1 MPTRYYII
9 AGEASGDLHGSNL
22 IKALINTEPDAI
34 IRCWGGDL
42 MEAAGATLVKH
53 YRELAFMG
61 FLEVIKNLPTIL
73 RNLRFCKQDILQ
85 FKPDVLVCI
94 DYPGFNLRIAEW
106 ANQQDLKIAYYI
118 SPQVWAWKEKRVIKM
133 KQIIHRMI
141 CILPFEKEYFEKK
154 WNWSV
159 DYVGHPLLEVV
170 DQIQHNPSPELI
182 HWMSA
187 DFSACPPQQPV
198 IALLPGS
205 RQQEISTLLPIMLSV
220 TQRFPAYDF
229 VVAMAPGIE
238 PAFYQEILRPYPHIR
253 CVRNQ
258 THSLLLQAKAA
269 IVTSGTATLET
280 ALLNVPE
287 VVAYKG
293 SPISYFIAKRLI
305 SIPYIS
311 LVNLIMNKLVVTEL
325 IQDAFTPNQLEI
337 SLTNILSNPAQQK
350 IQEDYRA
357 LRAVLH
363 TGENASEK
371 AAAII
376 QDLAKATIAEA
387 RAGLP
392 A

>member
-22 IKALINTEPDAI
+22 IKALIKKEPDAI
-34 IRCWGGDL
+34 IHCWGGDL

-53 YRELAFMG
+53 YSELAFMG
-61 FLEVIKNLPTIL
+61 FWEVIKNLPAIV
-73 RNLRFCKQDILQ
+73 RNLRFCKEDIQQ

-106 ANQQDLKIAYYI
+106 GNQQGLKIAYYI

-170 DQIQHNPSPELI
+170 DQIQHNPSPEPI
-182 HWMSA
+182 HWMLA
-187 DFSACPPQQPV
+187 DFSNSPPQQPV

-238 PAFYQEILRPYPHIR
+238 PTFYQEILKPYPHIR

-280 ALLNVPE
+280 ALLSVPE

-325 IQDAFTPNQLEI
+325 IQDAFTPDQLEI

-376 QDLAKATIAEA
+376 LELAKSTIAEA
-387 RAGLP
+387 RDGLP